1 MIKVIILLITSKIYI
16 INYNLLY
23 KPFMRQKKK
32 NIHETNVFSFGTR
45 DKCLSLINT

>member
-23 KPFMRQKKK
+23 KPFMRQMFFLLE
-32 NIHETNVFSFGTR
+32 HETNV
-45 DKCLSLINT
+45 CP